1 MSETPDL
8 NKKIT
13 RIMTSIETIDSQ
25 KFVDGSAVGSEIS
38 FAYPTS
44 SVVSTLVSASI
55 EQPTGNIFK
64 THVAY
69 IDNPSTVTDLTMTFF
84 DAFSTAA
91 TPYELWSEVIPAKA
105 STEAGAGK
113 VIVLLSDLFVGG
125 ALTVVAS
132 NDTVLGAGFTATL
145 SLKSV

>member
-1 MSETPDL
+1 MAESAPLLIQVKNLRTA
-8 NKKIT
+8 
-13 RIMTSIETIDSQ
+13 IDAMESQ
-25 KFVDGSAVGSEIS
+25 NYVDGSTVGSEIS

-55 EQPTGNIFK
+55 AQPTGNIFK

-69 IDNPSTVTDLTMTFF
+69 IDNPSTVTDLTMTFY

-145 SLKSV
+145 NLKSV